1 VAIPTAGGNRLQTIC
16 LALAVAL
23 VLSDSSIVVLALPD
37 ILARFSLTIGEV
49 SWVLTGFNI
58 VLAAVAV
65 PVAYLVRRRA
75 PGVLLLLGLA
85 VFAVASLFCALA
97 PSFEVLLLSR
107 GVQAIGGAMAVTAA
121 LEILPVTTGSERRAA
136 VIWATAGALGAAF
149 GPALG
154 GLLTQLISWEA
165 IFFIQVPAILLA
177 LPTLRVR
184 THPVHAPAG
193 RPHVAANLALILLS
207 AGLTAALFLIVLL
220 LIEGWQME
228 PIATALVVT
237 VMPIAAIVAAKLF
250 GNVGSLPARAASGT
264 ILLAAGLASLAL
276 LPQPEWW
283 WTVPSQIAIGFGLGM
298 TIEALTDAALRGRSP
313 QAVHGG
319 WTLAARHVGLVLGI
333 VALTPLF
340 THQLVAQQE
349 RVERQG
355 AKLLLDSPL
364 PLSTRVALAGE
375 LGVVVQGANGRIP
388 NIGDVFA
395 NAPSDPQERAAWVA
409 LQDDIEHAIR
419 EAGTAAAAWPFL
431 AAGGLVLLAL
441 VPIGLGR
448 RHIDL

>member
-1 VAIPTAGGNRLQTIC
+1 MKTLIC

-228 PIATALVVT
+228 PNYFS
-237 VMPIAAIVAAKLF
+237 K
-250 GNVGSLPARAASGT
+250 
-264 ILLAAGLASLAL
+264 
-276 LPQPEWW
+276 
-283 WTVPSQIAIGFGLGM
+283 
-298 TIEALTDAALRGRSP
+298 SP
-313 QAVHGG
+313 
-319 WTLAARHVGLVLGI
+319 
-333 VALTPLF
+333 
-340 THQLVAQQE
+340 
-349 RVERQG
+349 
-355 AKLLLDSPL
+355 K
-364 PLSTRVALAGE
+364 
-375 LGVVVQGANGRIP
+375 N
-388 NIGDVFA
+388 
-395 NAPSDPQERAAWVA
+395 
-409 LQDDIEHAIR
+409 
-419 EAGTAAAAWPFL
+419 PFY
-431 AAGGLVLLAL
+431 
-441 VPIGLGR
+441 
-448 RHIDL
+448 

>member
-1 VAIPTAGGNRLQTIC
+1 
-16 LALAVAL
+16 
-23 VLSDSSIVVLALPD
+23 
-37 ILARFSLTIGEV
+37 
-49 SWVLTGFNI
+49 
-58 VLAAVAV
+58 
-65 PVAYLVRRRA
+65 
-75 PGVLLLLGLA
+75 LLGLA